1 MYCDFS
7 LSSSASGCRLSV
19 AVPICVRCLGVRDE
33 RVRMTRQGDQADS
46 KWAIQ
51 LLSAVSGPGSWLRIM
66 TAALAGDA
74 LLLSQKFIRK
84 DDEAA
89 TEVYFK
95 ATEAHVE
102 KNGAE

>member
-1 MYCDFS
+1 
-7 LSSSASGCRLSV
+7 
-19 AVPICVRCLGVRDE
+19 
-33 RVRMTRQGDQADS
+33 MTRQGDQADS